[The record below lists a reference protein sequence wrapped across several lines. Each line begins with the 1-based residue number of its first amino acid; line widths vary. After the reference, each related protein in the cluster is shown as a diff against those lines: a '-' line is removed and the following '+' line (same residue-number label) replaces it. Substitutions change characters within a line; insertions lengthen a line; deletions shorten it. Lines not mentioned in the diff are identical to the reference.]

1 MSELID
7 QINFLA
13 KKAKEEGLTEEE
25 KVLQQELRN
34 KYRENFRKNFISQ
47 MDNTYIV
54 DEQGNKTK
62 VIRKQ

>member
-34 KYRENFRKNFISQ
+34 QYRENFRKNFISQ

-54 DEQGNKTK
+54 DEKGTKTK
-62 VIRKQ
+62 VTRKQ

>member
-25 KVLQQELRN
+25 KVLQQKLRN
-34 KYRENFRKNFISQ
+34 QYRENFRRNFISQ

-54 DEQGNKTK
+54 DEKGTKTK
-62 VIRKQ
+62 VTRKQ